1 MDYVPLQVKTSYSIL
16 ESLNQI
22 KELVLRAK
30 ELSYQSL
37 AITDNNNMFGVM
49 EFYQEC
55 NRNGIKPI
63 IGIELNK
70 DDIKILLY
78 AKDEYGYKNLIKLS
92 TLISEDNLDIEL
104 LKQYKDN
111 LILVMPYSFYNRD
124 IYDIYDTRY
133 IGYSSLDERSKIDG
147 EFKCVYI
154 NNVSYLNSS
163 DSKYIDYLYMI
174 KEGKVIGSY
183 ELGTHNGN
191 HLLTQEELLLIPKE
205 DIENSKDIAK
215 MCNLVLGYTKGLM
228 PIYDE
233 NINSYEYLGT
243 LARKGLNKRLNNKV
257 TDIYKERLD
266 YELSVIDKMG
276 FNDYFLIV
284 YDYVLYAKKNNI
296 LVGSGRGSAAGSL
309 VSYSLGITEIDP
321 IKYNLLFERFL
332 NPERV
337 TMPDID
343 VDFDASRREEV
354 IGYVMNKYGSKKA
367 VGIIT
372 FNTLLAKQVLR
383 DVGRVLNINTPIIDE
398 LTKNTLDDLKT
409 SYQNSKRFKMLVDS
423 SYDLKKLYD
432 ISCHLEGL
440 PRHIS
445 IHAAGI
451 VMSKYNIDDIIP
463 LYKKDLDMYVTGY
476 SMNYLESLGLL
487 KMDFLSISN
496 LTLASEVMN
505 LVREN
510 EGLNVTFANI
520 PENDKKVFELF
531 TKGDTDG
538 IFQFESS
545 GMKSFLTKLKVDSFS
560 DIVSAISLYRPGPMD
575 NIDSFI
581 KRKHKKE
588 KIDYIDDSL
597 KDILEPTYGIIVYQE
612 QIMQIAQT
620 MAGYTLGEADIL
632 RRAMSKK
639 KEEILILEKE
649 RFITNSVKNGYKE
662 EVANR
667 VYNLILK
674 FANYGFNKSHAVSYS
689 MIAYKMAFLKVY
701 FYKYFMTSLLTN
713 SINNEN
719 KTNTYILE
727 LRRHNIK
734 VDIPDIN
741 VSCQDYIINNKNIVC
756 PLSII
761 RNVGVSKTYEIV
773 NERNNGLFKSF
784 IDFAKRLYKN
794 SINKRVL
801 TSLILAG
808 CFDKMEYN
816 RKTLIL
822 NLDNII
828 NYVELS
834 KDEGLITIEEPNII
848 YSDEYSKEE
857 LIGFELEMFG
867 FYLKEHPIS
876 KYKIDTSN
884 SLIIEN
890 SLNKMITLVLEIN
903 NIKEVITKNNDVMA
917 FMQASDEYSKVELT
931 LFPDTYKKYNNL
943 SVKNIIKVNGRVEK
957 RYDKYQIIVNTI
969 EKLN

>member
-1 MDYVPLQVKTSYSIL
+1 MLYALDVKTSYSML
-16 ESLNQI
+16 SSLI
-22 KELVLRAK
+22 KIDDLTEKAK
-30 ELSYQSL
+30 ELDYFSL
-37 AITDNNNMFGVM
+37 AITDTNNMFGTY
-49 EFYQEC
+49 EFYLSC
-55 NRNGIKPI
+55 IKKGIKPI
-63 IGIELNK
+63 IGIKLEYNENK
-70 DDIKILLY
+70 FILL
-78 AKDEYGYKNLIKLS
+78 AKNNDGYRNLIKIS
-92 TLISEDNLDIEL
+92 TLISEGNIDNDIL
-104 LKQYKDN
+104 IKYADN
-111 LILVMPYSFYNRD
+111 LILIMPYSSYNSEIIS
-124 IYDIYDTRY
+124 IYKEYFV
-133 IGYSSLDERSKIDG
+133 GYSNIEER
-147 EFKCVYI
+147 
-154 NNVSYLNSS
+154 NNIKDKAVFVNDVSYLEK
-163 DSKYIDYLYMI
+163 DDYKYLDYLIMI
-174 KEGKVIGSY
+174 KEEKKLGEFELNTFKGKY
-183 ELGTHNGN
+183 LFDKDEFELITDDVVRNN
-191 HLLTQEELLLIPKE
+191 MKYISNSCNVTLEYTPDLL
-205 DIENSKDIAK
+205 
-215 MCNLVLGYTKGLM
+215 
-228 PIYDE
+228 PIYDKD
-233 NINSYEYLGT
+233 INPNEFLRN
-243 LARKGLNKRLNNKV
+243 LAYKGIKRRLNDDVIDKY
-257 TDIYKERLD
+257 IERLD
-266 YELSVIDKMG
+266 YELSVIEKMG
-276 FNDYFLIV
+276 FSDYFLV
-284 YDYVLYAKKNNI
+284 VWDYVKYAKFNNI
-296 LVGSGRGSAAGSL
+296 LVGPGRGSAAGSL
-309 VSYSLGITEIDP
+309 VSYAIGITDVDP
-321 IKYNLLFERFL
+321 IKYDLLFERFL

-354 IGYVMNKYGSKKA
+354 IEYVMNKYGSKKA

-505 LVREN
+505 LVRKN

-560 DIVSAISLYRPGPMD
+560 DVVSAISLYRPGPMD

-581 KRKHKKE
+581 KRKYKKE

-761 RNVGVSKTYEIV
+761 RSVGVSKTYEIV

-834 KDEGLITIEEPNII
+834 KDEGLISIEEPNII

-876 KYKIDTSN
+876 KYKIDTRN